1 VAAEAPERIT
11 RLTVDPRYGLLEHQA
26 LRLGLA
32 LYDDLKR
39 ARAAAR
45 ILRALWR
52 VFKER
57 DASLAEI
64 NPLATNPAGE
74 LVALD
79 AKLVIDDNALFRQ
92 PELAELRD
100 LASEDPA
107 EVRART
113 AGLSYVKLDGNIGCI
128 VNGAGLAMATMDLI
142 QYYGGQPANFL
153 DIGGSSK
160 PEKVVGAMRILLSD
174 PHVEAVLFNIFGGIT
189 RCDDV
194 ANGLVSALRQ
204 IEVDVPI
211 AIRLT
216 GTNEEEG
223 LAILRS
229 VDLPATNSM
238 DEVVQQAIALAR
250 GRREEPAGSR
260 GPLEAA
266 PRRPSARRA
275 PGEGVGR

>member
-1 VAAEAPERIT
+1 VDIEQVAAEAPRAIV

-32 LYDDLKR
+32 LFRELKQ
-39 ARAAAR
+39 AREAAR
-45 ILRALWR
+45 ILQALWR
-52 VFKER
+52 VFRER

-64 NPLATNPAGE
+64 NPLALTPAGA

-92 PELAELRD
+92 TALAELRD

-107 EVRART
+107 EVKARA
-113 AGLSYVKLDGNIGCI
+113 AGLSYVKLDGTIGCI

-142 QYYGGQPANFL
+142 DHYGGRPANFL

-160 PEKVVGAMRILLSD
+160 PDKVVSAMRILMAD
-174 PHVEAVLFNIFGGIT
+174 RDVEAVLFNIFGGIT

-194 ANGLVSALRQ
+194 AHGLVAALRQ
-204 IEVDVPI
+204 IEVDVPV
-211 AIRLT
+211 AVRLT

-229 VDLPATNSM
+229 VALPATSSM
-238 DEVVQQAIALAR
+238 DEVVQRAIQLAR
-250 GRREEPAGSR
+250 ERRR
-260 GPLEAA
+260 
-266 PRRPSARRA
+266 ARR
-275 PGEGVGR
+275 